1 MFFKPAILALF
12 LGSLATFGMILYSSI
27 SGWQILRHWN
37 LQSGQELQLRLE
49 KQTYLISTLMSYACA
64 YEFLSFFLFIYTA
77 DHLHTYFV
85 GAMCAAGSLNANAWG
100 YPAIV
105 AKMINSMLAGLWLIL
120 NYTDNQGYDYPLI
133 KVKYLFL
140 LAIFP
145 GILAETFFLVN
156 YFLGLQPE
164 IITSCCGALF
174 TPESKGVASELIVSP
189 GLANVLV
196 FYGLMAGTL
205 VLGVIFYRTGRGG
218 YWFSLLAVI
227 ACLLA
232 IPAFI
237 SFFSIYIYELP
248 THHCPFCV
256 LQREYGFIGYPI
268 YLALMAGGL
277 FGAGV
282 GMLMPFKTKESLKE
296 ILPPF
301 QRRLAI
307 WSVISYGVF
316 MGIVIYTM
324 VFSNLKM
331 FW

>member
-1 MFFKPAILALF
+1 MPAPI
-12 LGSLATFGMILYSSI
+12 
-27 SGWQILRHWN
+27 
-37 LQSGQELQLRLE
+37 EL
-49 KQTYLISTLMSYACA
+49 
-64 YEFLSFFLFIYTA
+64 LSFFLFIYTV

-85 GAMCAAGSLNANAWG
+85 GAMCAAGSLNVNAWG
-100 YPAIV
+100 YPAII
-105 AKMINSMLAGLWLIL
+105 AKMVNGMLAGLWLIL

-156 YFLGLQPE
+156 YFLGLKPE

-189 GLANVLV
+189 SLANELV

-205 VLGVIFYRTGRGG
+205 VLGVIFTRTGRSG

-277 FGAGV
+277 SGAGV
-282 GMLMPFKTKESLKE
+282 GMLMPFRTKESLKG
-296 ILPPF
+296 ILPAI
-301 QRRLAI
+301 QRRLAL
-307 WSVISYGVF
+307 WSMISYGVF
-316 MGIVIYTM
+316 TGNRDLCHGLFQFKNVL
-324 VFSNLKM
+324 VKSRSGA
-331 FW
+331 